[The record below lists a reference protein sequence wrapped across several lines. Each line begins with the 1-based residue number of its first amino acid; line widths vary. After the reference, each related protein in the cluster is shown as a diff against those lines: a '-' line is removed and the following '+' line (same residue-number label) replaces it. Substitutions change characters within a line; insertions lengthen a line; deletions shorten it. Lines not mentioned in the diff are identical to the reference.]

1 MLEKASKANGK
12 KKNFEDIK
20 SVYRRFQMVS
30 IVITVILI
38 AIVLSLYP
46 NLWYTIKA
54 PSLIKQK
61 YACKCL
67 NEGSGFYELDSTPFD
82 DLSS

>member
-1 MLEKASKANGK
+1 VEKGSKANGK

-30 IVITVILI
+30 IVILI
-38 AIVLSLYP
+38 AIVLSIYP

>member
-1 MLEKASKANGK
+1 MEKGSKANGK

-30 IVITVILI
+30 IVILI
-38 AIVLSLYP
+38 AIVLSIYP